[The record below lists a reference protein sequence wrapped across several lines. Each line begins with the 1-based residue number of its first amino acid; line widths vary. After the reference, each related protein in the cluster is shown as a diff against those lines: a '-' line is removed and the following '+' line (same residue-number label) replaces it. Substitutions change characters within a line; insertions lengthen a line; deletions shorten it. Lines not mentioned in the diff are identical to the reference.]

1 MQQALSVSN
10 PMLLVMENDGSDT
23 YRSAQ
28 GGAMHLGEAV
38 FMRWRNVLGHEPGG
52 SDRQAAIEALAS
64 VSALARMSG
73 AVFRRREPK
82 TAAISGNQRF
92 W

>member
-38 FMRWRNVLGHEPGG
+38 FMHWRNVLGHEPGG

-64 VSALARMSG
+64 VSALARMIDNAELVGPDS
-73 AVFRRREPK
+73 ADDQHK
-82 TAAISGNQRF
+82 D
-92 W
+92 